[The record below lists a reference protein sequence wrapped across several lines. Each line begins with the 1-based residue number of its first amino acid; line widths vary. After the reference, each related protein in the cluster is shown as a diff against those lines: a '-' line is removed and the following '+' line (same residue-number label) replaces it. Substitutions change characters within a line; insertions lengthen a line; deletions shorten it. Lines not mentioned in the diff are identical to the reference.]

1 MTFEITSSQ
10 DVLKYALGSLKRIYK
25 IAKKKEDTSLMM
37 DITDRL
43 LMLYE
48 SMSETEKNRRQVPT
62 GFARMQTLEEGD
74 G

>member
-1 MTFEITSSQ
+1 MTFETTSSQ

-62 GFARMQTLEEGD
+62 GFARMQTLEEDD